1 MVLTHSHM
9 PKGACMQLGL
19 NFHASFKTF
28 HLGVICHAICQ
39 SMSSSTQVMHSVPPP
54 SAHPLAR
61 HSLGTCIR
69 RACCVRQGDGAAQPR
84 LTAWHLV
91 AKFVGD
97 VKLLDRNRQTPR
109 PRRRLGEKGCEL
121 SERRTHRDE
130 PKAACALKCRLLQQT
145 MAPHWKLR

>member
-1 MVLTHSHM
+1 M
-9 PKGACMQLGL
+9 
-19 NFHASFKTF
+19 
-28 HLGVICHAICQ
+28 ICQ
-39 SMSSSTQVMHSVPPP
+39 SMSRSTQVMHSVPPP

-84 LTAWHLV
+84 LTALNFF

-97 VKLLDRNRQTPR
+97 VKLRERNRQTPR

-130 PKAACALKCRLLQQT
+130 PKAACHTEVPASAADHGPTLETALSLAVLFCHSLSRLWHALVIT
-145 MAPHWKLR
+145 IRPKAASLV